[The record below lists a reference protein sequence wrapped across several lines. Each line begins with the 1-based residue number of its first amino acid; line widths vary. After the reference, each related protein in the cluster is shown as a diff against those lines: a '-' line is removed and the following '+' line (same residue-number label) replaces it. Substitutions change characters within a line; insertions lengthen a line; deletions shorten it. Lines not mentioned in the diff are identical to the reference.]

1 MIELLLR
8 PKSRGYQ
15 TVFANRSTKEAAMVE
30 MSRIW
35 KLYVTYTIILV
46 AGMTL
51 AGFVLEAQLKKKLK
65 AHLIQ
70 DVLTLAQ
77 VVGKAVPENDDPTVL
92 KNFSKTYHDIADVR
106 VTLISAEG
114 KVLADSDEKEAIGES
129 RLDRPEVQDAL
140 RQKAGFATRYSD
152 TLKMNMLYGAVF
164 IREKGKIVR
173 LAMPMSRVKVFQN
186 EVMLLFS
193 LALFLAPVM
202 AMIISFFVAKYKI
215 YQGDRYATGAWPRH
229 L

>member
-1 MIELLLR
+1 
-8 PKSRGYQ
+8 
-15 TVFANRSTKEAAMVE
+15 MVG

-35 KLYVTYTIILV
+35 KLYVTYTIILI

-51 AGFVLEAQLKKKLK
+51 AGFVLEAQLRKKLK
-65 AHLIQ
+65 AHLTQ
-70 DVLTLAQ
+70 EVLTLAE
-77 VVGKAVPENDDPTVL
+77 VVGKAVPQTDDPTVL
-92 KNFSKTYHDIADVR
+92 TDFSKTYHEIADVR

-114 KVLADSDEKEAIGES
+114 KVLADSEEKEAVGES
-129 RLDRPEVQDAL
+129 RLDRPEVQAAL
-140 RQKAGFATRYSD
+140 KKKTGFATRYSD

-164 IREKGKIVR
+164 VREKGKIVR

-193 LALFLAPVM
+193 LGLFLAPVM
-202 AMIISFFVAKYKI
+202 AMVISFFVAKYKI
-215 YQGDRYATGAWPRH
+215 YQDDRYATGAWPRH